1 MQPDAKRPRLVKF
14 AKFVDTR
21 LGLVNT
27 ILRPVP
33 QFSLS
38 PGYWLGSLAFV
49 AFLVCGVTGIL
60 QLQHYVPTPDGA
72 YDSVQYFGAN
82 IPYGNLIQ
90 SIHLYSAYSMI
101 ILAFAHMMRG
111 YFLSVQ
117 KKPRELM
124 WIVGMLMGVSAMAMG
139 FTGYLLP
146 WTVVSKSATDISI
159 GLVNNMPD
167 PIRSL
172 LLYSLTGAGTDSDL
186 ILRFFA
192 LHTVIIPAL
201 LFLLFAVKLHIFEV
215 YGVTDSTGKTAGKNE
230 TPISWFPR
238 VGVYMFLLSAVVG
251 AVVLTA
257 AVLFP
262 STLAARFSYEAASQL
277 TPIPEWYFLWAYQV
291 LKLQVFEGQTGVRLA
306 LTLLGTIGALFFFL
320 PFIDRG
326 STRRTPRERPVYVT
340 LGAIAIVELFVF
352 TIWASLTPGE
362 TIPSNQAVLVTGGT
376 ALITAAIIIPYTYS
390 KLRKPALLYEH
401 FPAVEVKREQGK

>member
-1 MQPDAKRPRLVKF
+1 MQPNAAKRPRWVKF
-14 AKFVDTR
+14 VEWVDTR
-21 LGLVNT
+21 LGLANT

-33 QFSLS
+33 QYSLS

-82 IPYGNLIQ
+82 VPYGSLIQ

-101 ILAFAHMMRG
+101 VLAFAHMMRG

-124 WIVGMLMGVSAMAMG
+124 WIVGMLMGVSALGMG

-167 PIRSL
+167 PIRGL
-172 LLYSLTGAGTDSDL
+172 LLYSLTGAGADSDL
-186 ILRFFA
+186 IIRFFA
-192 LHTVIIPAL
+192 LHTVIIPVV

-215 YGVTDSTGKTAGKNE
+215 YGVTDSTAKAVGKSE

-238 VGVYMFLLSAVVG
+238 VAVYMFLLSAVVG

-257 AVLFP
+257 AVVFP
-262 STLAARFSYEAASQL
+262 AVLPARFSYEAASQAV
-277 TPIPEWYFLWAYQV
+277 PIPEWYFLWAYQV
-291 LKLQVFEGQTGVRLA
+291 LKLQMFEGQTGVRLA
-306 LTLLGTIGALFFFL
+306 LTLLGTIGVMFIFL

-326 STRRTPRERPVYVT
+326 STKTPKERPVYVT
-340 LGAIAIVELFVF
+340 LGAVAIVELFVL
-352 TIWASLTPGE
+352 TIWASITPGV
-362 TIPSNQAVLVTGGT
+362 TIPSTQAVLVIGGT
-376 ALITAAIIIPYTYS
+376 ALITAGIISYTYS
-390 KLRKPALLYEH
+390 RLRKPAPLLYER
-401 FPAVEVKREQGK
+401 FPAVEERTGGV

>member
-1 MQPDAKRPRLVKF
+1 
-14 AKFVDTR
+14 
-21 LGLVNT
+21 
-27 ILRPVP
+27 
-33 QFSLS
+33 LS

-82 IPYGNLIQ
+82 VPYGNLIQ

-101 ILAFAHMMRG
+101 IFAFAHMMRG

-215 YGVTDSTGKTAGKNE
+215 YGVTDSNGKAVGKNE

-238 VGVYMFLLSAVVG
+238 VAVYMFLLSAVAG

-257 AVLFP
+257 AALFP
-262 STLAARFSYEAASQL
+262 ATLSGRFSYEAASQA
-277 TPIPEWYFLWAYQV
+277 TPTPEWYFLWAYQV

-306 LTLLGTIGALFFFL
+306 LTLLGMIGALFFFL

-326 STRRTPRERPVYVT
+326 STRTPRERPVYVT

-362 TIPSNQAVLVTGGT
+362 TISSNQAVLVIGGS
-376 ALITAAIIIPYTYS
+376 ALITASIISYTYS
-390 KLRKPALLYEH
+390 KLRKPAPLLYER
-401 FPAVEVKREQGK
+401 FPAVEVKRGRGEGSR